1 VAGAFLTHAGW
12 LDLHLAGA
20 VAVLALVPIVTA
32 RLRRSEDAV
41 AAPLARVLLVLLGFQ
56 LFLGTGSYLSRF
68 SSIWIPGGQ
77 LTMLIMP
84 VAHRLVG
91 ALILAATVA
100 LAVRAQAM
108 SDVEAA
114 APVDPRLAARL
125 SG

>member
-1 VAGAFLTHAGW
+1 
-12 LDLHLAGA
+12 
-20 VAVLALVPIVTA
+20 
-32 RLRRSEDAV
+32 
-41 AAPLARVLLVLLGFQ
+41 
-56 LFLGTGSYLSRF
+56 
-68 SSIWIPGGQ
+68 
-77 LTMLIMP
+77 MLIMP